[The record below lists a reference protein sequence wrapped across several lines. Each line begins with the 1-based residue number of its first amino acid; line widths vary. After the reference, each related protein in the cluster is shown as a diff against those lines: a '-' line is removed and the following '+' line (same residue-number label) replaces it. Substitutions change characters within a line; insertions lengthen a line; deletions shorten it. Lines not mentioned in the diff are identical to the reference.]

1 MQFCSIER
9 SAVRVISV
17 RCNKIVEEI
26 IIVHQGGRYGVVVG
40 VRAALLVV
48 ITHRLLIIQTEGAFH
63 IYVYSYS
70 SSSPGGISICSS
82 SSLVNAQVFQI
93 IAAGIYNAHHRA

>member
-26 IIVHQGGRYGVVVG
+26 IIVHQGGRNGVVVG

-63 IYVYSYS
+63 IYVYSS
-70 SSSPGGISICSS
+70 TSPGGLCICSS
-82 SSLVNAQVFQI
+82 SSSSVNAQVFQI